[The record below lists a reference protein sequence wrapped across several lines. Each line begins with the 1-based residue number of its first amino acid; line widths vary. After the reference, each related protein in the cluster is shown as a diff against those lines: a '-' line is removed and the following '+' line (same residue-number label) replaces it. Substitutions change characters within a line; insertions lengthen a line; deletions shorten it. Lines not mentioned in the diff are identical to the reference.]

1 MHVKCFATEI
11 NWQACDVRF
20 KKFRSQVAKIDII
33 LRQIK
38 NSYPDEH

>member
-1 MHVKCFATEI
+1 VFRDGI
-11 NWQACDVRF
+11 NWQACGVSF